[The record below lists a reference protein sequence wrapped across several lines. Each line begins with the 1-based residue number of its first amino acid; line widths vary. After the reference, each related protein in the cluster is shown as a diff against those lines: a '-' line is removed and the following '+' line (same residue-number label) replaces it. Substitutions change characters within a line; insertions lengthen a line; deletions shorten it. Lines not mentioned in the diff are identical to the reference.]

1 MEEIRVFLAD
11 GENHV
16 RRAMHLSL
24 DHLPGVIVSG
34 EAQDA
39 EHTLA
44 QISQDSPDVVLLDW
58 QLPGMCPQRM
68 LPVLR
73 KFCPETKILATVL
86 QPQAGQLALTYGF
99 DAYLLKGLSPDEF
112 VKSLKNHLNLS

>member
-39 EHTLA
+39 ENALA
-44 QISQDSPDVVLLDW
+44 KIIQDPPDVLLLDW
-58 QLPGMCPQRM
+58 HLPGMHPQRM

-73 KFCPETKILATVL
+73 KFCPQAKVLATVL
-86 QPQAGQLALTYGF
+86 QPKSGQLAMAYGF
-99 DAYLLKGLSPDEF
+99 DAYLLKGLPPDEF
-112 VKSLKNHLNLS
+112 VNSLTTHLNIT